1 MLEDRVPKE
10 LEFQISG
17 SEEDELVDDL
27 ILTPSQGE
35 GQKKSAD
42 LILEAEKIIK
52 FDEITF
58 DGEKESEARIRKAME
73 EYDDAMDKAA
83 AEIVFSGK
91 H

>member
-10 LEFQISG
+10 LEFQVSSPEG
-17 SEEDELVDDL
+17 DELVDDL
-27 ILTPSQGE
+27 ILTPSQEE

-73 EYDDAMDKAA
+73 DYDDAMDKAA
-83 AEIVFSGK
+83 AEIEFSGK